1 MKKALKDI
9 LKKIFQQLSNL
20 FYGKIKGVIEA
31 KEDENITIKL
41 VKENKGIN
49 YKVFIVK
56 NGRMYTDRVHDS
68 AVISE
73 NFVVEGPSQQF
84 RPINPKKINE
94 AAKENIVFKKG
105 TPRIKRNLNGKV
117 LSLLTGGAGNNNY
130 WHWLFDV
137 LPRLALCE
145 KTLGLNKINFFL
157 LPSLHR
163 KFQIQS
169 LELLDIPKNKCLSS
183 EFFSHIQSTELI
195 ATEHPVVINNDA
207 SYSIQNMPAWISNWL
222 KEKYILKKKKDNIK
236 FPNKIFIDRRNEK
249 NTTGHRSLLNE
260 EEIVSFLNNA
270 GFKAIKLEETNFIDQ
285 VNIFNNAQIIVGLH
299 GAGFANISF
308 CKPGTKVIEL
318 KNNSDDPVI
327 KNLSLTNKLLHK
339 AINCQ
344 PEGTG
349 YKHQYGHINVPL
361 KNLENTLESFK

>member
-1 MKKALKDI
+1 
-9 LKKIFQQLSNL
+9 
-20 FYGKIKGVIEA
+20 
-31 KEDENITIKL
+31 
-41 VKENKGIN
+41 
-49 YKVFIVK
+49 
-56 NGRMYTDRVHDS
+56 
-68 AVISE
+68 
-73 NFVVEGPSQQF
+73 
-84 RPINPKKINE
+84 
-94 AAKENIVFKKG
+94 
-105 TPRIKRNLNGKV
+105 
-117 LSLLTGGAGNNNY
+117 
-130 WHWLFDV
+130 
-137 LPRLALCE
+137 
-145 KTLGLNKINFFL
+145 
-157 LPSLHR
+157 
-163 KFQIQS
+163 
-169 LELLDIPKNKCLSS
+169 
-183 EFFSHIQSTELI
+183 
-195 ATEHPVVINNDA
+195 
-207 SYSIQNMPAWISNWL
+207 MPAWISNWL